1 MEGNEKFTL
10 RNSAVK
16 KWLVSLFLIALCIT
30 SIFPPAFWLAPPG
43 VMLLFAAHLANS
55 YRTNQWMSWENEGSL
70 NWFEGWAA
78 ASGAILVVTPLVVVL
93 IRSALQ

>member
-1 MEGNEKFTL
+1 MESKDNFTL

-30 SIFPPAFWLAPPG
+30 SIFPPAFWLTAPG
-43 VMLLFAAHLANS
+43 VMLLFAAQLANS

-78 ASGAILVVTPLVVVL
+78 SSGAILVVTPLVVVL

>member
-1 MEGNEKFTL
+1 MEGKEKFTL

-30 SIFPPAFWLAPPG
+30 SIVPPAFWLTAPG
-43 VMLLFAAHLANS
+43 VVLILAGQLANS
-55 YRTNQWMSWENEGSL
+55 YRTDQWMSWENEGSL

-78 ASGAILVVTPLVVVL
+78 SSGAILVVTPLVLVL
-93 IRSALQ
+93 IRRALT